1 MVSQKVKIVNPSG
14 LHLRTATALSNS
26 VLKYDAKLQF
36 TYEKKN
42 SKGSFTGVVNL
53 KSILNIVAAGV
64 IQGQEIMITSEGPD
78 EKEALAAA
86 VAAIESGLGELDENK
101 NL

>member
-1 MVSQKVKIVNPSG
+1 MVSQKVKIINPSG
-14 LHLRTATALSNS
+14 LHLRTATVLSNS
-26 VLKYDAKLQF
+26 VLKYDAKLQIA
-36 TYEKKN
+36 YEKNNVK
-42 SKGSFTGVVNL
+42 GVVNL

-64 IQGQEIMITSEGPD
+64 IQGQEIVITSEGPE

-86 VAAIESGLGELDENK
+86 VEAIENGLGEMKKNK

>member
-1 MVSQKVKIVNPSG
+1 MVSQKVKIINPSG
-14 LHLRTATALSNS
+14 LHLRTATVLSNS

-36 TYEKKN
+36 AYEKNKV
-42 SKGSFTGVVNL
+42 KGVVNL

-64 IQGQEIMITSEGPD
+64 IQGQEIVITSEGPE

-86 VAAIESGLGELDENK
+86 GEAIENGLGEMEKNK

>member
-1 MVSQKVKIVNPSG
+1 MVSQKVKIINPSG
-14 LHLRTATALSNS
+14 LHLRTATVLSNS

-36 TYEKKN
+36 AYEKNNVK
-42 SKGSFTGVVNL
+42 GVVNL

-64 IQGQEIMITSEGPD
+64 IQGQEIVIE

-86 VAAIESGLGELDENK
+86 VEAIENGLGEMKKNK